1 MDNIIFWKNIINIIS
16 CLYKDKDKV
25 YNIKYLESGC
35 NISGRYN
42 LERCDL
48 DNSNKV
54 IKYNCKHKHNVFL
67 VSLIMYIINMRI
79 LKNKK
84 NDINIIKLHM
94 DSYFKKCIVCE
105 FLNELKSKNVFINK
119 NLKKYIVLPEITK
132 NLSILDFY
140 YNLNPIKKKNINT
153 NTPQLIR
160 DSPNE
165 DAKLYII
172 NINGIY
178 ELENIYGSPIWNLS
192 YKYIN
197 IDILNQFKKKINGI
211 KINDNLGIF
220 CDENNELF
228 IDEINEEIFEIE
240 ISEKK
245 SFIKYVLNDF
255 VEVNYYTLKK
265 HDVSELLN
273 IGDLKI
279 NYTNNK
285 FLIIKMNKNDIIIN
299 FFDNCKKININ
310 KLF

>member
-1 MDNIIFWKNIINIIS
+1 MDKIKFMKKIINNLS
-16 CLYKDKDKV
+16 CVYKNKDIV
-25 YNIKYLESGC
+25 YTLQYLESGC
-35 NISGRYN
+35 NLSGRYN
-42 LERCDL
+42 LDGYDI

-67 VSLIMYIINMRI
+67 VSLICYIINLRI
-79 LKNKK
+79 KKNKK
-84 NDINIIKLHM
+84 NDINKIKLCLDLH
-94 DSYFKKCIVCE
+94 FEKCIVCE
-105 FLNELKSKNVFINK
+105 FLNKLKSKNIFINK
-119 NLKKYIVLPEITK
+119 KLKKYIVLPKITK
-132 NLSILDFY
+132 NVSILDFY
-140 YNLNPIKKKNINT
+140 YNLNPIKKENINV
-153 NTPQLIR
+153 NTPQIIT
-160 DSPNE
+160 DSPNQ
-165 DAKLYII
+165 DAKLYVI
-172 NINGIY
+172 NIDGIN
-178 ELENIYGSPIWNLS
+178 ELENIYGLPIWNLS
-192 YKYIN
+192 NKYIN
-197 IDILNQFKKKINGI
+197 IDILSKIKKINGI

-228 IDEINEEIFEIE
+228 IDEINEDIFEIE

-255 VEVNYYTLKK
+255 VEVNYYSLKK
-265 HDVSELLN
+265 HDINELLN